1 MFPEQ
6 TRELWHALAVR
17 GCVLRWRDHATGEI
31 RTEPL
36 AVGEQTLEVWK
47 DGELL
52 AFMGPMSGPVPPER
66 LTPLGAFMVR
76 QAADVLHV
84 R

>member
-1 MFPEQ
+1 M
-6 TRELWHALAVR
+6 
-17 GCVLRWRDHATGEI
+17 
-31 RTEPL
+31 EPVE
-36 AVGEQTLEVWK
+36 AGEQTLEVWK

-52 AFMGPMSGPVPPER
+52 AFMGPMSGPVPPAR